1 MNEHTQTHTYI
12 AKTFFGLEPVLSD
25 ELKNIGA
32 TQIKMLNRAVSF
44 SASEE
49 IMYKANLWLR
59 TALRI
64 IKPIHEFK
72 AINEEQLYRH
82 TQKMDWSQ
90 FLEPKDT
97 FVIDS
102 TAHSKFL
109 THSHY
114 AALKVKDAIVDQL
127 RDQFGERPSIDAEN
141 PTLRINLHIAHDDV
155 TIGLDASGNSLHKRG
170 YRTGT
175 NEAPLNEILA
185 AGMILLSGWDRRA
198 PLLDP
203 MCGSGTIPIEA
214 AMIAL
219 NVPPGHLRTSF
230 GFFTWKDF
238 DPTVWKKVRTDA
250 ETQRVRNSDVRI
262 FGSDIDRGILDK
274 TRQNIVNA
282 KMDAHI
288 SIAPKSF
295 SDVTPPATPGM
306 IITNPPYGERLKPAD
321 LQTLYK
327 MIGDVLKK
335 NFTGWDAW
343 VISGNKD
350 ALKQLGLHPSKKLTL
365 YNGALECR
373 FQKFAMYRGSI
384 KQKHQTPND
393 EK

>member
-1 MNEHTQTHTYI
+1 MNVNSQTHIYI
-12 AKTFFGLEPVLSD
+12 AKTFFGLEPVLAN
-25 ELKNIGA
+25 ELNQIGA
-32 TQIKMLNRAVSF
+32 SGIKILNRAVSF
-44 SASEE
+44 TASDEV
-49 IMYKANLWLR
+49 MYKANLWLR

-82 TQKMDWSQ
+82 TQKLDWSL

-127 RDQFGERPSIDAEN
+127 RDKFGERPSIDAEN
-141 PTLRINLHIAHDDV
+141 PTLRINLHIAHDDI

-185 AGMILLSGWDRRA
+185 AGMILLSGWDHRSS
-198 PLLDP
+198 LLDP

-238 DPTVWKKVRTDA
+238 DPQLWRKVRA
-250 ETQRVRNSDVRI
+250 EAEAQRIKNPDLRI
-262 FGSDIDRGILDK
+262 IGSDIDRSVLDK
-274 TRQNIVNA
+274 TRQNVVNA
-282 KMDAHI
+282 RMDAHI
-288 SIAPKSF
+288 SIGSKSF
-295 SDVTPPATPGM
+295 SDVTPPATPGV

-321 LQTLYK
+321 LQALYK
-327 MIGDVLKK
+327 MIGDSLKK
-335 NFTGWDAW
+335 KFTGWDAW
-343 VISGNKD
+343 VLSGSKD
-350 ALKQLGLHPSKKLTL
+350 ALKQLGLHPSKKMTL

-373 FQKFAMYRGSI
+373 FQKFSMYRGSI
-384 KQKHQTPND
+384 KQKHQTQNE